1 VLTTRSRVFTAA
13 WLALVLMGGVAGEAD
28 ARTIRKLVCDDWGE
42 CRLMLV
48 HVPDPPRQT
57 GDKIV
62 TRKPRCLDRTS
73 GLEVAC
79 TGDPRGRW
87 SNVNQCFLR
96 RSAVVPPKS
105 DPVWGGHT
113 DGSIWRCI
121 RMGIGFSRDREARD
135 MSGMIWVPSNVRPP
149 VVVDPLALVEQAIA
163 KMQLGKPVI
172 GIVPKPT
179 PESNEGAVNL
189 PVWMWTGRGK
199 HDVGPLSASAAIPG
213 VLSVTATA
221 KVTRIVWTMGDGG
234 SVTCAGPGTQFDPS
248 YGATMSPT
256 CGYKY
261 EQTSDDQRN
270 GRYTVTARSDWT
282 IHWTSS
288 DGDSGDLSRPLSSSV
303 SIKIGELRPVLVD
316 PGR

>member
-1 VLTTRSRVFTAA
+1 MLTRARWAASLCLVALMATWCTTEIAAARLVKQMKCTDSGFCTWVLVNVRDTPPTRDSK
-13 WLALVLMGGVAGEAD
+13 
-28 ARTIRKLVCDDWGE
+28 TIANKR
-42 CRLMLV
+42 
-48 HVPDPPRQT
+48 
-57 GDKIV
+57 
-62 TRKPRCLDRTS
+62 RCVDRTAN
-73 GLEVAC
+73 LEVAC

-87 SNVNQCFLR
+87 SNVNQCFIR
-96 RSAVVPPKS
+96 KPEVIPPKS
-105 DPVWGGHT
+105 DPIWGGHT

-121 RMGIGFSRDREARD
+121 RIGIGFSRDREARQ
-135 MSGMIWVPSNVRPP
+135 MSGMIWMRPGARPP

-199 HDVGPLSASAAIPG
+199 HDVGPLSAAAAIPG

-282 IHWTSS
+282 IQWTSS
-288 DGDSGDLSRPLSSSV
+288 DGDRGDLTRPLSSSV